1 MGSTSSVARPAVS
14 PWSRATR
21 AQLYYAVAAM
31 FGSSSQP
38 EIEFL
43 PGDDSRAWVADTL
56 QAVVSRLGE
65 AASSPRIFSRAKAP
79 RDPDDLFEMMCD
91 VQAEVGQDDVDFG
104 LVDMV
109 EAAPEIPPGFTPLGN
124 PSGQLMHTF
133 RRNDEYVTLVAP
145 TIFRKSE
152 ILFASAAREL
162 GRMAIALTG
171 GHHLEPKDY
180 ESEAELAAIAMG
192 MGVWVANG
200 SYVFQNAC
208 CGGGCGIDFRSLRT
222 GLSMPEACFA
232 AALDGHRKGLSRRS
246 LAKHLESNQKGALKR
261 SWGHIAKAPEL
272 KKALTSGAAVG
283 AIA

>member
-1 MGSTSSVARPAVS
+1 
-14 PWSRATR
+14 
-21 AQLYYAVAAM
+21 M

-38 EIEFL
+38 AIDFL
-43 PGDDSRAWVADTL
+43 PDDDARAWVAETL
-56 QAVVSRLGE
+56 HAVASRLGE
-65 AASSPRIFSRAKAP
+65 AAASPRVFSRTKAP
-79 RDPDDLFEMMCD
+79 ASPDDLFEMMCD
-91 VQAEVGQDDVDFG
+91 VQSQVGQGDVDFG

-109 EAAPEIPPGFTPLGN
+109 ESAPEIPPGFAPLGN
-124 PSGQLMHTF
+124 PTGQLMHTF

-145 TIFRKSE
+145 SIFRKSE

-162 GRMAIALTG
+162 GRIALSTTG
-171 GHHLEPKDY
+171 GHHLAPQEY
-180 ESEAELAAIAMG
+180 EAEAELAAVAMG

-232 AALDGHRKGLSRRS
+232 AALDGHRKGLSRR
-246 LAKHLESNQKGALKR
+246 AIGKHLESNQRGALKR

-272 KKALTSGAAVG
+272 KKALSSGASVG
-283 AIA
+283 ALAG